1 MTEYRLA
8 FRDSLRATPITD
20 ALAFDSSAIRNP
32 KSAMTTAPSIVRTS
46 TAELYDAH
54 VLKNYARAA
63 VTLVRGRGT
72 QVWDDA
78 GQCYLDFTS
87 GIAVSALGHCHPHWV
102 AAVQRQAA
110 ELIHV
115 SNLFRNP
122 QQGELARRLVKYA
135 GPGRVFFCNSGAEAN
150 EALIKLARLH
160 GVEKA
165 GGEEGKCGKIICAK
179 NAFHG
184 RTFGGMS
191 ATPQEKI
198 QKGFR
203 PLVPGFAFGEL
214 NNLQSFSELVDS
226 DTAAIFLETIQ
237 GEGGIHP
244 CTADFLR
251 GIRQLCDKHNL
262 LLMLD
267 EVQCGIGR
275 TGHFYSYEHAGVTP
289 DAIGMAKGLG
299 GGFPIG
305 AMWVRERSA
314 ELFHPGNHGTT
325 FGGTPLACAA
335 ALAVLDVIER
345 ENLLEKVRRQSG
357 PWLEA
362 LRKLAA
368 EFPKQITAVR
378 GFGYLVGVQ
387 MTSDPAPYLTALRE
401 RGLLVPS
408 AGGNVIRFLPP
419 LNATS
424 DELAKAVQIFRE
436 VLATRV

>member
-1 MTEYRLA
+1 
-8 FRDSLRATPITD
+8 
-20 ALAFDSSAIRNP
+20 
-32 KSAMTTAPSIVRTS
+32 MTTPSIVRTS

-54 VLKNYARAA
+54 VLKNYARAPL
-63 VTLVRGRGT
+63 TLVRGRGAR
-72 QVWDDA
+72 VWDDA
-78 GQCYLDFTS
+78 GNAYLDFTS

-122 QQGELARRLVKYA
+122 GQGELARRIVSFA

-160 GVEKA
+160 GVQKA
-165 GGEEGKCGKIICAK
+165 GGVEGKCYKIICAQ

-184 RTFGGMS
+184 RTYGGMS

-203 PLVPGFAFGEL
+203 PLVPGFVFGEL
-214 NNLQSFSELVDS
+214 NHLQSFADLIDA
-226 DTAAIFLETIQ
+226 DTAAIFVETIQ
-237 GEGGIHP
+237 GEGGINA
-244 CTADFLR
+244 CTPEFLR
-251 GIRQLCDKHNL
+251 GLRQLCDQHNL
-262 LLMLD
+262 LLLLD

-275 TGHFYSYEHAGVTP
+275 TGRFYAYEHAGVVP

-305 AMWVRERSA
+305 SMWVRDRCA

-345 ENLLEKVRRQSG
+345 DGLLEKVRTLG
-357 PWLEA
+357 APWHEA
-362 LRKLAA
+362 LRQLAKD
-368 EFPKQITAVR
+368 FPRHVSGIR
-378 GFGYLVGVQ
+378 GLGYLVGIQ
-387 MTSDPAPYLTALRE
+387 LTGDPAPYLAGLRE
-401 RGLLVPS
+401 RGLLAPS
-408 AGGNVIRFLPP
+408 AGGNVVRLLPP
-419 LNATS
+419 LNATA
-424 DELAKAVQIFRE
+424 DELAQSVQIFRE
-436 VLATRV
+436 LLAAKS

>member
-1 MTEYRLA
+1 
-8 FRDSLRATPITD
+8 
-20 ALAFDSSAIRNP
+20 
-32 KSAMTTAPSIVRTS
+32 MTTPSIVRTS

-54 VLKNYARAA
+54 VLKNYARAPL
-63 VTLVRGRGT
+63 TLVRGRGA

-78 GQCYLDFTS
+78 GNAYLDFTS

-122 QQGELARRLVKYA
+122 GQGELARRIVSFA

-160 GVEKA
+160 GVQKA
-165 GGEEGKCGKIICAK
+165 GGVEGKCYKIICAK

-184 RTFGGMS
+184 RTYGGMS

-214 NNLQSFSELVDS
+214 NHLQSFADLIDA
-226 DTAAIFLETIQ
+226 DTAAIFVETIQ
-237 GEGGIHP
+237 GEGGINA
-244 CTADFLR
+244 CTPEFLR
-251 GIRQLCDKHNL
+251 GLRQLCDQHNL
-262 LLMLD
+262 LLLLD

-275 TGHFYSYEHAGVTP
+275 TGRFYAYEHAGVVP

-305 AMWVRERSA
+305 SMWVRDRCA

-345 ENLLEKVRRQSG
+345 DGLLEKVRTLG
-357 PWLEA
+357 APWHEA
-362 LRKLAA
+362 LRQLAKD
-368 EFPKQITAVR
+368 FPRHVSGVR
-378 GFGYLVGVQ
+378 GLGYLVGIQ
-387 MTSDPAPYLTALRE
+387 LTGDPAPYLAGLRE
-401 RGLLVPS
+401 RGLLAPS
-408 AGGNVIRFLPP
+408 AGGNVVRLLPP
-419 LNATS
+419 LNATA
-424 DELAKAVQIFRE
+424 DELAQSVKIFRE
-436 VLATRV
+436 LLAAKS